1 MTAIVAAIL
10 LLAGVLVAIADRDA
24 LTGFEKYLLDF
35 VDGLPEPV
43 ERFFIGLGQF
53 VAVLS
58 PVIALVVFVIV
69 RHYRTLWV
77 GAIAGGVA
85 ALAAVG
91 LETVLDLP
99 VPAALEALGRTESWL
114 LGARTSWLPRLTVGR
129 G

>member
-1 MTAIVAAIL
+1 M
-10 LLAGVLVAIADRDA
+10 LVAIADRDA

-35 VDGLPEPV
+35 VDGLPQPV

-53 VAVLS
+53 VAVIS

-85 ALAAVG
+85 A
-91 LETVLDLP
+91 
-99 VPAALEALGRTESWL
+99 
-114 LGARTSWLPRLTVGR
+114 PRLVARHTCGDIPNEPANQRVNELGDE
-129 G
+129 